1 MAKAHFAGVLK
12 QEKTDH
18 HCTDRLNL
26 HVIYFFM
33 SYTELMF
40 QLPTQ
45 IRKKKKCANQIKIQ
59 GIFAWDI
66 HPSCPIGTMCF
77 FLVVFGTCE
86 KGNWKKKIS
95 ETSPDIYYL
104 DKLDKLLFKHVII
117 FLSIIL
123 DIK

>member
-77 FLVVFGTCE
+77 FVVFGTC
-86 KGNWKKKIS
+86 KKEIGRKKYQKLLHS
-95 ETSPDIYYL
+95 YYL

-117 FLSIIL
+117 YLSIIL
-123 DIK
+123 DLK